1 MLSEVFTI
9 DTRDPTVPLQAAQ
22 LIQRSGADPVIW
34 TSTELARTTSAGNF
48 RLYKDGSGIFGLWVP
63 NSQAFYSD
71 GAPPNICAPD
81 AQSGY
86 TIDRSHR
93 FKAEPVWKDRSYSR
107 SSEYRR
113 DDKVLADSSRN
124 RREIRVAPYD
134 RSVGYG
140 IVTDYNRQQHHFSS
154 RQQHHHYHCQ
164 RDESAS
170 QSRLTADKHHSAPY
184 ERARP
189 ASSKAATPVR
199 HSTLTHQRQQR
210 KTLLN
215 RKRRERKKR
224 VVTIN
229 MMVMEQEQNV
239 HQQSASSLPEE
250 DGNDSDEGPPNHVA
264 ELIRTDES
272 SDMEDLAD
280 DLERLGGNEQP
291 QHRDKS
297 NN

>member
-1 MLSEVFTI
+1 MLASNQHQQSPLSTDTRGAPKALEVFTI
-9 DTRDPTVPLQAAQ
+9 DTRDP
-22 LIQRSGADPVIW
+22 
-34 TSTELARTTSAGNF
+34 
-48 RLYKDGSGIFGLWVP
+48 
-63 NSQAFYSD
+63 
-71 GAPPNICAPD
+71 
-81 AQSGY
+81 
-86 TIDRSHR
+86 RSHR

-107 SSEYRR
+107 NSEYRR
-113 DDKVLADSSRN
+113 DDRVLADSSRN

-154 RQQHHHYHCQ
+154 RQEHHHYHCQ
-164 RDESAS
+164 TDESAS
-170 QSRLTADKHHSAPY
+170 QSRLTADKYHSAPY

-199 HSTLTHQRQQR
+199 HSTLTHERQQR

-224 VVTIN
+224 VITAIN
-229 MMVMEQEQNV
+229 ILVMEQEQNV
-239 HQQSASSLPEE
+239 HQQSAPSLPEE
-250 DGNDSDEGPPNHVA
+250 DGNDSDEGPPSHVA

-280 DLERLGGNEQP
+280 DMERLDGNEQP
-291 QHRDKS
+291 QHQDKS
-297 NN
+297 SN